1 MQSGG
6 GLTIFHGTK
15 DTLICGC
22 YGQNPW
28 LLSGRKPNVPKVCR
42 RVPNAMNGGHEMDWV
57 RACKENKSNRIMT
70 KSDFSEAGPMNE
82 MVAMGVLAIR
92 LQALN
97 KTLEWD
103 GANMC
108 FTNIGDNETI
118 RTVIKDGFKI
128 HDGHPTFD
136 KTWTDPINAKQF
148 AAELVKHTYRDGWRL
163 PDMPR

>member
-1 MQSGG
+1 
-6 GLTIFHGTK
+6 
-15 DTLICGC
+15 
-22 YGQNPW
+22 
-28 LLSGRKPNVPKVCR
+28 
-42 RVPNAMNGGHEMDWV
+42 
-57 RACKENKSNRIMT
+57 MT

-108 FTNIGDNETI
+108 FLQISVTTKPFVPLSKTDS
-118 RTVIKDGFKI
+118 RFMTVILHLIRHGLI
-128 HDGHPTFD
+128 RSMQ
-136 KTWTDPINAKQF
+136 NSF
-148 AAELVKHTYRDGWRL
+148 AAELVKHSYREGWRL

>member
-1 MQSGG
+1 MCNFAKLMCLSQLMIDTTVFQNKTAVYYTLGCKLNFSETS
-6 GLTIFHGTK
+6 TIGKILREAGVRTARK
-15 DTLICGC
+15 GEKADICVVNC
-22 YGQNPW
+22 
-28 LLSGRKPNVPKVCR
+28 LLYTS
-42 RVPNAMNGGHEMDWV
+42 
-57 RACKENKSNRIMT
+57 RIMT

-148 AAELVKHTYRDGWRL
+148 AAELVKHT
-163 PDMPR
+163 